1 MASPT
6 VGAERGERQIAQAA
20 KEAVRAVVRASR
32 AARTDSDRLPDD
44 LARTGLLLAALP
56 EMMPRVVAAYA
67 SVGHEPATPDL
78 LDALVARGATVLLPV
93 LSGMADT
100 YAEPRR
106 TGAGPSVTRSGR
118 RRTAEWAVYEGRAG
132 LRSGLWGIPEPTSE
146 PLGPAA
152 IEQAELIIMP
162 GIAGTPAGD
171 RLGTGGGWYD
181 RALVGTTA
189 PRWMLLND
197 DELYESV
204 PLDPW
209 DLPVSVIVT
218 QTRVVRCG

>member
-6 VGAERGERQIAQAA
+6 VGAERGGRQIAQAA
-20 KEAVRAVVRASR
+20 KEAVRAEVRVSR
-32 AARTDSDRLPDD
+32 AARADSDRLADD
-44 LARTGLLLAALP
+44 LARTELLLAALS
-56 EMMPRVVAAYA
+56 EIAPRVVAAYA
-67 SVGHEPATPDL
+67 SSGHEPATPDL

-93 LSGMADT
+93 LTGMAETD
-100 YAEPRR
+100 AEPLG
-106 TGAGPSVTRSGR
+106 TGAGPSDARVGR
-118 RRTAEWAVYEGRAG
+118 RRTAEWAVYGGRAG

-162 GIAGTPAGD
+162 GIAGTTAGD

-197 DELYESV
+197 DELHESV

-218 QTRVVRCG
+218 PTRVVRCG